1 MKALIL
7 SNEHENDHEGWLN
20 ACSLSKTKIQY
31 DCVDL
36 TKLDWME
43 KILQFNPNVC
53 LLKPSGFTSE
63 YRTLYQER
71 IEVICRDL
79 GLDVFPNYDELRIYE
94 NKRYFS
100 YWAKANDIPHP
111 QTMVSYHKSE
121 ALEKALLF
129 GFPLVAK
136 MNIGASGSGVRI
148 IRDQKGLVHYIDQAF
163 GKGITSKTGPNLK
176 KGNRTKRIIRKLLHP
191 KELRE
196 RLKVYNAISK
206 DKQIGFVVLQEFI
219 EHEYEWRVVRVGD
232 SFFAHKKLKVGDKAS
247 GTLLKNYDNP
257 PPQLLDFVK
266 ELTDRHGFRSVAVD
280 IFMNTDNCYLVN
292 EIQCIFGQSDA
303 YQMKVDGVIGRY
315 LYSNNNW
322 AFEQGDF
329 ARNGCYDLRL
339 DYVIRTHNQA

>member
-1 MKALIL
+1 M
-7 SNEHENDHEGWLN
+7 
-20 ACSLSKTKIQY
+20 CSS
-31 DCVDL
+31 DL
-36 TKLDWME
+36 
-43 KILQFNPNVC
+43 
-53 LLKPSGFTSE
+53 
-63 YRTLYQER
+63 
-71 IEVICRDL
+71 
-79 GLDVFPNYDELRIYE
+79 
-94 NKRYFS
+94 
-100 YWAKANDIPHP
+100 
-111 QTMVSYHKSE
+111 
-121 ALEKALLF
+121 
-129 GFPLVAK
+129 
-136 MNIGASGSGVRI
+136 
-148 IRDQKGLVHYIDQAF
+148 
-163 GKGITSKTGPNLK
+163 ITSKTGPNLK